1 MRPEGFCSNLFPIR
15 HSRSAKTAA
24 FGLLE
29 KNAHENHP
37 ASTQHECHEYLS
49 SNDLQRDFTLR
60 NGVLELKS
68 SPPAI

>member
-1 MRPEGFCSNLFPIR
+1 LFKLISHPPFPV
-15 HSRSAKTAA
+15 SKNS
-24 FGLLE
+24 GLLE

-37 ASTQHECHEYLS
+37 ASTQPECHEYLS